1 MESPYAAVAASNE
14 LKCCRK
20 RRLVVPIP
28 DLYRELVGAFEEAAS
43 TSKREWARLQR
54 DKFQLERI
62 ELSFI
67 KTMRD

>member
-1 MESPYAAVAASNE
+1 MEPPSAAVAASNE

-28 DLYRELVGAFEEAAS
+28 DLYRELVGAFEEDAA
-43 TSKREWARLQR
+43 TSKREWVRLQR
-54 DKFQLERI
+54 NKSELERI

-67 KTMRD
+67 NVMTE